1 MQFIYDRPAGFMFA
15 VCLFM
20 TFAVTVLILRRL
32 IPFLKSMH
40 MGQKILDI
48 GPRWHKSKEGTP
60 TMGGLAFIVSMT
72 LVLAAALLTIMLYGG
87 DGALGKVCSDVLGS
101 PVKLIITFS
110 MALLSG
116 VIGMIDDSAKLRK
129 KQNEGLTASQKF
141 LLQLILAACYLFL
154 MRATGNLST
163 EMYIPY
169 LGVRVQLG
177 IFYYIFAL
185 ILITGFLNSVNL
197 NDGID
202 GLCSSMSAAVGIF
215 FAYASFKAGAFDC
228 MLLSA
233 VCIGGCLGF
242 LVYNF
247 HPARVFMGDTGSL
260 FLGGLLVGM
269 AFMLDN
275 PLIIVVCGLVYI
287 CETLSVMIQV
297 TYFKLTHGKR
307 FFKMAPIHHHFE
319 KCGWSEVKIVIIFT
333 LATCVCCAAAVY
345 GL

>member
-116 VIGMIDDSAKLRK
+116 VIGMIDDSANCAKSR
-129 KQNEGLTASQKF
+129 
-141 LLQLILAACYLFL
+141 
-154 MRATGNLST
+154 MRVLPHRRN
-163 EMYIPY
+163 
-169 LGVRVQLG
+169 
-177 IFYYIFAL
+177 FY
-185 ILITGFLNSVNL
+185 S
-197 NDGID
+197 
-202 GLCSSMSAAVGIF
+202 
-215 FAYASFKAGAFDC
+215 
-228 MLLSA
+228 
-233 VCIGGCLGF
+233 
-242 LVYNF
+242 
-247 HPARVFMGDTGSL
+247 SL
-260 FLGGLLVGM
+260 FS
-269 AFMLDN
+269 
-275 PLIIVVCGLVYI
+275 P
-287 CETLSVMIQV
+287 
-297 TYFKLTHGKR
+297 H
-307 FFKMAPIHHHFE
+307 
-319 KCGWSEVKIVIIFT
+319 VISF
-333 LATCVCCAAAVY
+333 
-345 GL
+345 

>member
-1 MQFIYDRPAGFMFA
+1 MIFWIFIGVMA
-15 VCLFM
+15 L
-20 TFAVTVLILRRL
+20 TFLLTVLVLKRL
-32 IPFLKSMH
+32 IPWLKSMK

-60 TMGGLAFIVSMT
+60 TMGGLAFIGAMSVTVTAAVAVGIVS
-72 LVLAAALLTIMLYGG
+72 
-87 DGALGKVCSDVLGS
+87 GALETYAE
-101 PVKLIITFS
+101 LIVTFI

-141 LLQLILAACYLFL
+141 LLQLILA
-154 MRATGNLST
+154 G
-163 EMYIPY
+163 
-169 LGVRVQLG
+169 G
-177 IFYYIFAL
+177 YIFAMSMVGGITTELYIPFIGVSLELGILYYVFALVL
-185 ILITGFLNSVNL
+185 ICGMYNSVNL

-202 GLCSSMSAAVGIF
+202 GLCSTMSAAVGGF
-215 FAYASFKAGAFDC
+215 FALAAFTCGMPEVSLPAGA
-228 MLLSA
+228 
-233 VCIGGCLGF
+233 CIGGCLGF

-247 HPARVFMGDTGSL
+247 YPARVFMGDTGSL

-275 PLIIVVCGLVYI
+275 PLIIVVCGFVYI
-287 CETLSVMIQV
+287 AETLSVMIQV

-319 KCGWSEVKIVIIFT
+319 KCGWSEIKVVSVFS
-333 LATCVCCAAAVY
+333 L
-345 GL
+345 